1 MQESAATL
9 LSESPSM
16 GPPTVASSAAISAA
30 SLAAN
35 SADSSAA
42 NSVGFPDHVA
52 TYPFDMLN
60 YIYSEKLLDLYSN
73 LSIALQLLL
82 TLPVTVASGER
93 SFSAL
98 KLIKTYMR
106 STMSQERLT
115 GLAVTSIECDVRRSL
130 DMEDIVVA
138 FAEAKARKQQM

>member
-1 MQESAATL
+1 
-9 LSESPSM
+9 
-16 GPPTVASSAAISAA
+16 
-30 SLAAN
+30 
-35 SADSSAA
+35 
-42 NSVGFPDHVA
+42 
-52 TYPFDMLN
+52 MLN

-73 LSIALQLLL
+73 LSIVLRLLL

-93 SFSAL
+93 SFTAL

-115 GLAVTSIECDVRRSL
+115 GLAVTSIERDVRWSL

-138 FAEAKARKQQM
+138 FPS

>member
-1 MQESAATL
+1 
-9 LSESPSM
+9 
-16 GPPTVASSAAISAA
+16 
-30 SLAAN
+30 
-35 SADSSAA
+35 
-42 NSVGFPDHVA
+42 
-52 TYPFDMLN
+52 MLN
-60 YIYSEKLLDLYSN
+60 YIYSKKLLDLYSN

-115 GLAVTSIECDVRRSL
+115 GLAVTSIERDVRRSL